1 MTIKDVPVV
10 ISQEKVYEPAAFPHN
25 IGKLQRNLHLL
36 DCAQSIEQDTPSKD
50 SNFASSKVI

>member
-10 ISQEKVYEPAAFPHN
+10 VSQEKVYEPSSGPQHF
-25 IGKLQRNLHLL
+25 GKLQRNLHLL

-50 SNFASSKVI
+50 NTFTNSKIV